1 MDTHEIMFDLQQY
14 LKEKTGL
21 INKALDRALPAA
33 NTRPAI
39 LHHAMRYSVLA
50 GGKRLRP
57 ILCLA
62 AAEAVGGKGKNALV
76 PALALEVLHT
86 YTLIHDDLP
95 CMDDDDL
102 RRGKPTSH
110 VVFGEANAI
119 LAGDALLTLAFEWMA
134 KMTPPKPYTSNQLIL
149 ELACAA
155 GNRGVIAGQI
165 EDLASEGKKTNAATV
180 HYIHMHKTAVLLRAA
195 VRIGGICGG
204 AGKSELSALG
214 KYGEKAGLAF
224 QITDDILNETSSP
237 ESMGKAAGSDRARG
251 KMTYVAVH
259 GIAKSRKMARK
270 LAKEAVKSLKSLKG
284 NTGPLAALVDFIVT
298 RKL

>member
-1 MDTHEIMFDLQQY
+1 MFDLQQY

-21 INKALDRALPAA
+21 INKALARTLPAKT
-33 NTRPAI
+33 TRPAV
-39 LHHAMRYSVLA
+39 LHKAMRYSVLA

-57 ILCLA
+57 VLCLA
-62 AAEAVGGKGKNALV
+62 AAEAVGGRAKLALA

-95 CMDDDDL
+95 CMDNDDL

-119 LAGDALLTLAFEWMA
+119 LAGDALLTLAFEWLA
-134 KMTPPKPYTSNQLIL
+134 AATPLPPYKTSDLIL
-149 ELACAA
+149 ELAQAA
-155 GNRGVIAGQI
+155 GSRGVVGGQV
-165 EDLASEGKKTNAATV
+165 EDLASEGKTPDTATV
-180 HYIHMHKTAVLLRAA
+180 EFIHLHKTAGLIKAA
-195 VRIGGICGG
+195 ARMGGICGG
-204 AGKSELSALG
+204 AGKGELAALG
-214 KYGEKAGLAF
+214 RYGENAGLAF

-259 GIAKSRKMARK
+259 GLEKAKKMACQS
-270 LAKEAVKSLKSLKG
+270 AKEAVKSLQSLKG
-284 NTGPLAALVDFIVT
+284 NTGPLKAIVEYIVA
-298 RKL
+298 RKK